1 MVSYGPRG
9 VAVGQ
14 EARSLE
20 GLVLAVGLFAFDG
33 GLGIDLLPFI
43 SLADVGFAWLFLERN
58 ILSFLLY

>member
-33 GLGIDLLPFI
+33 GLGIDLLRFI
-43 SLADVGFAWLFLERN
+43 SLEDVALDWLFLERN
-58 ILSFLLY
+58 ILLFLLY